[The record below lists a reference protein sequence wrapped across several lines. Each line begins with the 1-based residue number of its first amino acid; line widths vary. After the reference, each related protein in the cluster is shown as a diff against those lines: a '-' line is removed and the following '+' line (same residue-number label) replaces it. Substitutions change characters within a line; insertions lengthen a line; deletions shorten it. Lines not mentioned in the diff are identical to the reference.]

1 MAVGYLSPLPPK
13 KKEKKNKEFINYYF
27 YRPLPIDVNSND
39 SLILHVTNSLDQATS
54 IHHHGM
60 FFNSTTWMDGAD
72 GITEWYHIYKFNPF
86 LSF

>member
-1 MAVGYLSPLPPK
+1 MAVRLICLSLL
-13 KKEKKNKEFINYYF
+13 EKKNLIFIFIF
-27 YRPLPIDVNSND
+27 YRPLPIDVNTTD

-72 GITEWYHIYKFNPF
+72 GITEWYGCQFRKPF
-86 LSF
+86 FV